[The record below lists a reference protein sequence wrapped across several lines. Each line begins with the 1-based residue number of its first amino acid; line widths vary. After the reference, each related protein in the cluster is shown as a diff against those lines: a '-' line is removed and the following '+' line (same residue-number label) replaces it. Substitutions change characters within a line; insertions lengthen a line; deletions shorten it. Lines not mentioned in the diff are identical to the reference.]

1 MWSARCKRHTRHM
14 HRIGGYAVERKL
26 GEGGMG
32 TVFLARTRGGRAV
45 AVKVAKPELAVDPVF
60 RERFRAEVAAARSVG
75 GFHTAPVV
83 DADVEGDPPWLAT
96 AYIPGPTLVEHLDTN
111 GPMSEPELRA
121 LAAALAEALASIHGC
136 RLVHRDLKPGNIVMA
151 ADGPRVLDFGIA
163 RALESSRLTATG
175 SAFGTPGYLSP
186 EQALGHD
193 VTEASD
199 MFALGAVLVCAAGG
213 SAWGEGTSMALMY
226 RSVHEPPDLSAVPL
240 GMREVV
246 AACLRKNP
254 TDRPTPDALLDQV
267 TGPVHSP
274 PASRTLT
281 VPVPPPSPS
290 AALASAP
297 TQPAAPTPPATPSPP
312 ATPPPPAA
320 PPPPVRRPLPHHDHL
335 VIGGPSASL
344 TADGAG
350 VSLRVGREEADFD
363 WSEVSAITWAPGRRG
378 RLSITVRV
386 HDGTAYL
393 CELDAPSARHRE
405 EWTRGLREHVGRH
418 LER

>member
-1 MWSARCKRHTRHM
+1 M

-45 AVKVAKPELAVDPVF
+45 AVKVAKPELAADPVF

-96 AYIPGPTLVEHLDTN
+96 AYIPGPTLVEHLDAT
-111 GPMSEPELRA
+111 GPMGEPELRA

-151 ADGPRVLDFGIA
+151 SDGPRVLDFGIA

-226 RSVHEPPDLSAVPL
+226 RSVHEPPDLSAVPF

-246 AACLRKNP
+246 AACLRKDP
-254 TDRPTPDALLDQV
+254 TDRPTPHALLDRV
-267 TGPVHSP
+267 TGPVHGP
-274 PASRTLT
+274 PASRTPT

-297 TQPAAPTPPATPSPP
+297 TQ
-312 ATPPPPAA
+312 PAA

-350 VSLRVGREEADFD
+350 VSLRVGQEEADFD
-363 WSEVSAITWAPGRRG
+363 WSEISAITWVFGRRG

-405 EWTRGLREHVGRH
+405 EWTRGLRERVGRH